1 MKRDYFDYI
10 QDILDSIKDIEVF
23 IAGMD
28 FNKFKDDKKTIN
40 AIIRSL
46 EVIGEAA
53 KKLPDEIRE
62 KYSDIPWRNIIGMRD
77 KLIHEYFGV
86 DEEIIWKVASEE
98 IPALKFST
106 QEILRELEN

>member
-10 QDILDSIKDIEVF
+10 QDILDSIKDIEIF
-23 IAGMD
+23 ITGAD
-28 FNKFKDDKKTIN
+28 FYKFKDDKKTIN

-62 KYSDIPWRNIIGMRD
+62 KYSDIPWKNIVGMRD

-98 IPALKFST
+98 IPSLKLSIQKIFN
-106 QEILRELEN
+106 ELDK